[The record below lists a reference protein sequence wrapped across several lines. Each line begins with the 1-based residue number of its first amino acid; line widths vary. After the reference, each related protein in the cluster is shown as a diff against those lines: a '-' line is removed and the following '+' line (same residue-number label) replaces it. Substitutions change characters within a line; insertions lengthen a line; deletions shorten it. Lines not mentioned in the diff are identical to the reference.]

1 MTKEGTSL
9 TNKINELEL
18 EMKRKG
24 LWQKETPDWVNYF
37 EEKIFAD
44 GKDFAQWLQY
54 VFIPNHSQKAAHY
67 SSIKEKKMIVLPAI
81 KFFGTDVHKGKLLQI
96 LIEIDSLL

>member
-1 MTKEGTSL
+1 MAKEETL
-9 TNKINELEL
+9 LNDKINELEL
-18 EMKRKG
+18 EMRRKG

-54 VFIPNHSQKAAHY
+54 VFIPNHSQQAAQY
-67 SSIKEKKMIVLPAI
+67 SSIKERKMIVLPAL
-81 KFFGTDVHKGKLLQI
+81 KFFGADVHKGKLLQI

>member
-1 MTKEGTSL
+1 MNEYNNIIADKIKELRDEMEL
-9 TNKINELEL
+9 T
-18 EMKRKG
+18 G
-24 LWQKETPDWVNYF
+24 LWQKESPGWVTHF

-54 VFIPNHSQKAAHY
+54 VFIPNHIQTDKQLST
-67 SSIKEKKMIVLPAI
+67 IKDKKMIVPQAI
-81 KFFGTDVHKGKLLQI
+81 NFFGDDVRKGKLLQI

>member
-1 MTKEGTSL
+1 MTKEDSL
-9 TNKINELEL
+9 LTDKIKELEQ
-18 EMKRKG
+18 EMKNTSI
-24 LWQKETPDWVNYF
+24 WQKDAPGWVNYF
-37 EEKIFAD
+37 EEKIFVD

-54 VFIPNHSQKAAHY
+54 VFIPNHTQKPMQY

-81 KFFGTDVHKGKLLQI
+81 KFFAADVHKGRLLQI